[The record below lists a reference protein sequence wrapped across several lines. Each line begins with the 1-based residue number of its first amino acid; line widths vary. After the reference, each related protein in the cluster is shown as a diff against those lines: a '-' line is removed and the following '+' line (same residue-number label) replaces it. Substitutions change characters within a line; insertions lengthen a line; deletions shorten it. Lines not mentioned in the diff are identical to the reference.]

1 MKYLLGSF
9 GKNPVIYQMSQ
20 KKMELTHLHKRKF
33 GSFQIPYQNSIFCE
47 SLCNFL
53 LLWPSYRDLL
63 LLLPRL
69 EGELS
74 QLWEM
79 FEMKQCCST
88 KERKNKLLMFCFHC
102 MQYVFA
108 SVLFTH
114 FLTCVY
120 ICIQYNRNLPLMNM
134 QYLYWNMRK
143 KIFSLIICILD
154 TITREPKNIGLI
166 HVYQLIIRFW

>member
-1 MKYLLGSF
+1 MQHLLLGSF
-9 GKNPVIYQMSQ
+9 GKNPVIQQMSQ
-20 KKMELTHLHKRKF
+20 KIKLTHLHKRKF

-63 LLLPRL
+63 LLLLPRL

-88 KERKNKLLMFCFHC
+88 KERKNKLLMFCFLC

-120 ICIQYNRNLPLMNM
+120 ICIQYNRNLPLMNST
-134 QYLYWNMRK
+134 YEK
-143 KIFSLIICILD
+143 KKFFL
-154 TITREPKNIGLI
+154 
-166 HVYQLIIRFW
+166 

>member
-1 MKYLLGSF
+1 MK
-9 GKNPVIYQMSQ
+9 
-20 KKMELTHLHKRKF
+20 LTHLHKRKF

-63 LLLPRL
+63 LLPRL

-102 MQYVFA
+102 IC
-108 SVLFTH
+108 SVVVNMYCWCIIYS
-114 FLTCVY
+114 LTSWY
-120 ICIQYNRNLPLMNM
+120 LLLHSIQQKSTTNEYN
-134 QYLYWNMRK
+134 
-143 KIFSLIICILD
+143 SLLIL
-154 TITREPKNIGLI
+154 R
-166 HVYQLIIRFW
+166 